1 METEFEQI
9 NLNWEKH
16 ESTISQ
22 GFQALR
28 EAKELFD
35 VTLACKDGR
44 LEAHK
49 VILSS
54 CSPRFKEI
62 LKEKVPAYSTIY
74 LHGLELHHL
83 EAVVDFMYRG
93 RVVIE
98 KRGLDDFLNLA
109 REWQVKGLSL
119 DDDESQMRNPT
130 DEPELRASLKFRKPE
145 DLLKP
150 AVLNKLKKDEVSS
163 GSRTRSKLIED
174 NMVNEI
180 STLQSLLEKQKVE
193 NEELQTRN
201 TSNEERYNML
211 MMAKKDVENKL
222 EEANAKASGAQAELK
237 DREAMVAN
245 ILMEKTA
252 LQKESDVW
260 KKRGDLLME
269 KINLEEKLQEEK
281 VKLTKLV
288 QSLTGKIKHL
298 GGTMDATK
306 MELQASKVALAESQE
321 KVEKQS
327 SELETLAKERETLVQ
342 ENSNSKVIQSN
353 LESQVHALEKKIGDL
368 EEGVNTHRKTAE
380 SLKSKEKALREEL
393 EITVKMLEAANE
405 ASNNNTEMKIKMLE
419 LQVAEKEKEWI
430 ESKATVST
438 QQATISTQQTTI
450 LQLKKIARRFREQK
464 DDCEKER
471 ETAVKENKERERSM
485 EEKLEKTRR
494 LLEDANQANIVS
506 NNEIAMLKLQGHRS
520 QVSNNQYLRRAEYG
534 ANFCWRW
541 NRGHCR
547 VEDCKFP
554 HRFDLLDEKRS
565 IWSRLQ

>member
-1 METEFEQI
+1 M
-9 NLNWEKH
+9 
-16 ESTISQ
+16 
-22 GFQALR
+22 G
-28 EAKELFD
+28 
-35 VTLACKDGR
+35 G
-44 LEAHK
+44 
-49 VILSS
+49 
-54 CSPRFKEI
+54 
-62 LKEKVPAYSTIY
+62 
-74 LHGLELHHL
+74 
-83 EAVVDFMYRG
+83 
-93 RVVIE
+93 
-98 KRGLDDFLNLA
+98 
-109 REWQVKGLSL
+109 
-119 DDDESQMRNPT
+119 NPT
-130 DEPELRASLKFRKPE
+130 DEPELKASLKFRKPE

-150 AVLNKLKKDEVSS
+150 AVLITLKKDEVSS
-163 GSRTRSKLIED
+163 GNRTRSKLIED
-174 NMVNEI
+174 NMANEI

-201 TSNEERYNML
+201 TSNKERYNIL

-222 EEANAKASGAQAELK
+222 EEVNAKASGAKAEVK

-245 ILMEKTA
+245 LLMEKAA

-269 KINLEEKLQEEK
+269 KINLEEKLQGEK

-327 SELETLAKERETLVQ
+327 SELETLANERQTLVQ
-342 ENSNSKVIQSN
+342 ENSNSKVMQSN

-368 EEGVNTHRKTAE
+368 EEGVDTHRKTAE

-438 QQATISTQQTTI
+438 QQ
-450 LQLKKIARRFREQK
+450 
-464 DDCEKER
+464 
-471 ETAVKENKERERSM
+471 
-485 EEKLEKTRR
+485 
-494 LLEDANQANIVS
+494 
-506 NNEIAMLKLQGHRS
+506 
-520 QVSNNQYLRRAEYG
+520 
-534 ANFCWRW
+534 
-541 NRGHCR
+541 
-547 VEDCKFP
+547 
-554 HRFDLLDEKRS
+554 
-565 IWSRLQ
+565 

>member
-16 ESTISQ
+16 ESTINQ

-119 DDDESQMRNPT
+119 DDDESQMGNPT
-130 DEPELRASLKFRKPE
+130 DEPELKASLKFRKPE

-150 AVLNKLKKDEVSS
+150 AVLIKLKKDQVSS
-163 GSRTRSKLIED
+163 GSQRSKLIED

-201 TSNEERYNML
+201 ASNEERYNML

-245 ILMEKTA
+245 LLMEKAA

-269 KINLEEKLQEEK
+269 KINLEEKLQGEK

-327 SELETLAKERETLVQ
+327 SELETLANERETLVQ

-405 ASNNNTEMKIKMLE
+405 ASNNNTEMKIKMIE

-520 QVSNNQYLRRAEYG
+520 QVSNQYLRRAEYG